1 MQHPLG
7 NKLAEKIKGIVKG
20 QEKEAEEEMEEE
32 YVLEAKGCAMP
43 WDDIQVLLTSY
54 RGPHLLCMCL

>member
-7 NKLAEKIKGIVKG
+7 KKLAEKIKGIVKG
-20 QEKEAEEEMEEE
+20 QEKEAEEEMEE
-32 YVLEAKGCAMP
+32 YVLEAKRCAIP

-54 RGPHLLCMCL
+54 RVPHLLCMCL